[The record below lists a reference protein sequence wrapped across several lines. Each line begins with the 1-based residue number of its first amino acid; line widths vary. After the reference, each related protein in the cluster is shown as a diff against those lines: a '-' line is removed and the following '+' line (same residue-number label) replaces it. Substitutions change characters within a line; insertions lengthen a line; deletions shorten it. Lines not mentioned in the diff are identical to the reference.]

1 MMKYSQFGRRALLAG
16 LVLLLLPLQVRSE
29 PQTVTVFAASSLTN
43 SLQSIAA
50 LYKAKTGATIALSF
64 GASSTIARQID
75 QGAAADI
82 FISADEDWMDFLQKN
97 GRLADGTR
105 SDLLGNRLVLIAPT
119 DSKATIKIEPHF
131 DLLGALQGGRLA
143 VADPSSVPA
152 GKYARAALT
161 SLGVWD
167 GISAHLAQAENVR
180 VALEYVA
187 RGETPFGIVYAT
199 DAQEEKGVSVVAT
212 FPDNSHAPIVY
223 PAALMKS
230 AMPEAKAF
238 LTFLEGPQGRAVF
251 EKDGFTFLGR

>member
-1 MMKYSQFGRRALLAG
+1 
-16 LVLLLLPLQVRSE
+16 
-29 PQTVTVFAASSLTN
+29 
-43 SLQSIAA
+43 
-50 LYKAKTGATIALSF
+50 
-64 GASSTIARQID
+64 
-75 QGAAADI
+75 
-82 FISADEDWMDFLQKN
+82 
-97 GRLADGTR
+97 
-105 SDLLGNRLVLIAPT
+105 LLGNRLVLIAPT